1 MNTTAE
7 RYGAAREPLTDLI
20 ETVPAASWS
29 SSSPCEGWT
38 ARDIVRHI
46 IDTQRD
52 FLATHGVDLGEE
64 PNVHD
69 DPARAWRDHA
79 GRVQAKF
86 DDTDND
92 DTDVAAIAFEGFF
105 GPTTVGAALEQFY
118 IWDMVV
124 HRWDIARA
132 TGLDAGL
139 TDAEIDEMEQGAHS
153 FGDALYM
160 DGICRPGV
168 TAPSGAGRLEQVLAR
183 LGRVA

>member
-7 RYGAAREPLTDLI
+7 RYGAARGPLTDLI
-20 ETVPAASWS
+20 ETVDAASWS

-38 ARDIVRHI
+38 ARDVVRHI

-52 FLATHGVDLGEE
+52 FLATHGVDLGDE
-64 PNVHD
+64 PDVDH

-79 GRVQAKF
+79 GRVQARL
-86 DDTDND
+86 DDNDD

-139 TDAEIDEMEQGAHS
+139 TDAEIDEMEQGADS

-168 TAPSGAGRLEQVLAR
+168 SAPAGAGRLEIVLAR